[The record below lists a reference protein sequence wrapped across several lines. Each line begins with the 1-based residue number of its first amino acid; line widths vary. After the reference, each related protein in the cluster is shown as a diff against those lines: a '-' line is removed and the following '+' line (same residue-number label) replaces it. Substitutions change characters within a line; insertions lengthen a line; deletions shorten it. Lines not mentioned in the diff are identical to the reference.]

1 MEVAILDEEW
11 RPNCTARSSSTPRHT
26 AVGRWRTE
34 KDGTDPIV
42 PRSLDRLRHL
52 PHPLADSQHRR
63 VQLHAPRGAT
73 ACIQSPFGP
82 GAMGSWASRGARL
95 AYPHIRRE
103 RSGSS
108 SCEEAGSVRG
118 DADECRVVHFIKED
132 KKDAMRRAT
141 HEA

>member
-63 VQLHAPRGAT
+63 VQLHASRGAT

-82 GAMGSWASRGARL
+82 GATGHGLHGARGL
-95 AYPHIRRE
+95 LTHTSGGSAAAVPRVRRQAL
-103 RSGSS
+103 S
-108 SCEEAGSVRG
+108 EEMPMNAGL
-118 DADECRVVHFIKED
+118 FIL
-132 KKDAMRRAT
+132 
-141 HEA
+141 